1 MTQIQGED
9 YQISPD
15 GEKQPHREYL
25 FNNFREKLP
34 ELFNKEENVYI

>member
-9 YQISPD
+9 YWISQD
-15 GEKQPHREYL
+15 GEKQPHREHL
-25 FNNFREKLP
+25 FNNFREKLS